1 MSYLVCQRPF
11 ETICFLDYIVYRSN
25 VPFHIP
31 DKSPPPLCP
40 LPQHLDLLARPSH
53 SLWVW
58 TVLFS
63 SLCHGCLGWQRWSAS
78 SDWPWASRARPGLIV
93 WWGWCGP
100 GQGWHLAYLWAK
112 RERGPWISAAWIFST
127 LCRCFPVMTTS
138 DLWLHSCYDFKRL
151 VRLGEYQ
158 GLKNENDGA
167 KEDIMKH
174 FTTCNVVEIFYF
186 TSAAV

>member
-1 MSYLVCQRPF
+1 MSGLAALISIFRLAVGVQGSTRVDC
-11 ETICFLDYIVYRSN
+11 LMGVMWARSG
-25 VPFHIP
+25 VAP
-31 DKSPPPLCP
+31 S
-40 LPQHLDLLARPSH
+40 LPMSKTGTGSVDFSGVDLLH
-53 SLWVW
+53 SVQMFSWV
-58 TVLFS
+58 
-63 SLCHGCLGWQRWSAS
+63 
-78 SDWPWASRARPGLIV
+78 
-93 WWGWCGP
+93 
-100 GQGWHLAYLWAK
+100 
-112 RERGPWISAAWIFST
+112 
-127 LCRCFPVMTTS
+127 TTS